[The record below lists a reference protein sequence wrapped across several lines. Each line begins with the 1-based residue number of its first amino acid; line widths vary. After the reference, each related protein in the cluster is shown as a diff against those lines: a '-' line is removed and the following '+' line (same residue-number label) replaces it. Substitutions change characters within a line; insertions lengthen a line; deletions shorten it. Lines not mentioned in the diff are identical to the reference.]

1 MKRGSA
7 ELQSR
12 DFELRAIRAQLDVQ
26 AQEGER
32 QARAHERQ
40 AQELA
45 EERRALKSQLEVK
58 GRELLDE
65 RQAREHERQALR
77 VQLDTQVGW

>member
-1 MKRGSA
+1 MKRCSA

-12 DFELRAIRAQLDVQ
+12 DHELRTIRAQLDVQ

-40 AQELA
+40 AQELV
-45 EERRALKSQLEVK
+45 EERRALRLQLEVK
-58 GRELLDE
+58 DRELLDE
-65 RQAREHERQALR
+65 RQARKHERQALR